1 MNLFRRRSV
10 ADLQAEVLRDKSLKR
25 VLGPVN
31 LTALELAPSSARAFS
46 PSLATLPRNVPD
58 RPL

>member
-10 ADLQAEVLRDKSLKR
+10 ADLQAEVLTDKRLKR

-31 LTALELAPSSARAFS
+31 LTALGIGAVIGAGEIRVTS
-46 PSLATLPRNVPD
+46 
-58 RPL
+58 